1 MKKIFITSIISLL
14 FSISLFAQERPF
26 TVGYWVIVEN
36 DVYRDRAI
44 NEIARQLEI
53 SQEWNF
59 EPSFQ
64 DWETDIHLIVNGMPD
79 SGSGYAWG
87 VTFTPIHQPV
97 FTNGT
102 IGISEDSISGVNWA
116 SRQAVIYIEEQLYIL
131 LDSMT
136 ENDT

>member
-26 TVGYWVIVEN
+26 TVGYWVIVED

-44 NEIARQLEI
+44 NEIARQLKI

-79 SGSGYAWG
+79 SGSGYAW
-87 VTFTPIHQPV
+87 VLLLLL
-97 FTNGT
+97 
-102 IGISEDSISGVNWA
+102 SIS
-116 SRQAVIYIEEQLYIL
+116 QFLQTEL
-131 LDSMT
+131 L
-136 ENDT
+136 E